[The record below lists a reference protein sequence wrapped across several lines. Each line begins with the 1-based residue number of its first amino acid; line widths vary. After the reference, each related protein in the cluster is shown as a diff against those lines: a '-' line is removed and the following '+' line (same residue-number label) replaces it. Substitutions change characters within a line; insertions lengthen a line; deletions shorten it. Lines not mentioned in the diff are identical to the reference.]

1 MVQKGAVI
9 FGAALASLIG
19 SLFGGAIALG
29 LVATAYLL
37 SELWIGVLGVAILLV
52 SAIVFW
58 LLYGWFT
65 EGVE

>member
-1 MVQKGAVI
+1 MFQKGTLI
-9 FGAALASLIG
+9 FSGALFSLIG
-19 SLFGGAIALG
+19 SLFGGAIGLG

-37 SELWIGVLGVAILLV
+37 SELWIGVLGAVILLV